1 MIVKK
6 SKPISKESL
15 NYLLK
20 KYARKA
26 YAKFRKE
33 KGRDEQVLIRKMIGL
48 NYTGTAEMTTGYA
61 DSGDGKLYYETR
73 ERASSVLIHAG
84 FVDSGVGRA
93 VGVFYPKLQG
103 SALIC
108 AGWKIRS

>member
-33 KGRDEQVLIRKMIGL
+33 KGRD
-48 NYTGTAEMTTGYA
+48 
-61 DSGDGKLYYETR
+61 
-73 ERASSVLIHAG
+73 
-84 FVDSGVGRA
+84 
-93 VGVFYPKLQG
+93 
-103 SALIC
+103 
-108 AGWKIRS
+108 